1 MNERGSKHP
10 MCLLESICWIYVETI
25 NIFEKPSNRVR
36 LLLTDNSCVFCDV
49 ISRKSFSAEVYEDDG
64 FLVLMDKYPITE
76 GHTLVIPKKHY
87 NNLLFMPCR
96 EVGKLYSL
104 VPIIARAVIS
114 AVNADGFNVGQ
125 NNGKAANQIVPHVHV
140 HVIPRFNDDS
150 QNGRWPARHVA
161 SYEELTKIAERI
173 KRVLNPNLVKEFT

>member
-1 MNERGSKHP
+1 MFAEKYFA
-10 MCLLESICWIYVETI
+10 ESLETI
-25 NIFEKPSNRVR
+25 NIFKKPSNRVR
-36 LLLTDNSCVFCDV
+36 LPLTDNSCVFCD
-49 ISRKSFSAEVYEDDG
+49 IMSKKSFSADVYEDDG

-87 NNLLFMPCR
+87 DNLLFMPYR

-125 NNGKAANQIVPHVHV
+125 NNGRAANQIVPHVHV

-150 QNGRWPARHVA
+150 QNGRWPARHVGTH
-161 SYEELTKIAERI
+161 EELMKVAERI
-173 KRVLNPNLVKEFT
+173 KRLLNPNLVKEFT

>member
-1 MNERGSKHP
+1 MSK
-10 MCLLESICWIYVETI
+10 
-25 NIFEKPSNRVR
+25 
-36 LLLTDNSCVFCDV
+36 
-49 ISRKSFSAEVYEDDG
+49 KSFSAEVYKDDG
-64 FLVLMDKYPITE
+64 FLVLMDRYPITE

-87 NNLLFMPCR
+87 DNLLFMPCR

-140 HVIPRFNDDS
+140 HIIPRFSDDS

-161 SYEELTKIAERI
+161 SHEELTNVAERI
-173 KRVLNPNLVKEFT
+173 KRLLNPNLVKEFT